1 MLVRRSLACKSLGRN
16 CQRENSIY
24 TTFAQD
30 LNNIFYT
37 ISGSD
42 TCFILTVDFFIA
54 KIKQGF
60 VVRLAQR
67 CKKEKV
73 AVFGRM
79 NFYGMEGAFAWS
91 CHIDDILSWIF
102 FLMKVIIVSNSAIIL
117 QVKSIPRVQ
126 TKYFESHYTTSGEW
140 IQYFPQR
147 NQI

>member
-30 LNNIFYT
+30 LNNIFYI

-79 NFYGMEGAFAWS
+79 NFYGMEGAFA
-91 CHIDDILSWIF
+91 
-102 FLMKVIIVSNSAIIL
+102 
-117 QVKSIPRVQ
+117 
-126 TKYFESHYTTSGEW
+126 
-140 IQYFPQR
+140 
-147 NQI
+147 